1 MHMRM
6 SKAKLV
12 NRFPDEGI
20 GNRVCLFKPAIDS
33 PRLSH
38 LSAFFVPFLAEE
50 SWNDFPWQ
58 VLHRKRV
65 DTDLVLERTAYAEN
79 RRVWAFCE
87 RRKARMNGK
96 LSILLLGTFVPY
108 FFWYDYVVN
117 AVLSLSTMHF
127 IDRNAHP
134 VAAMIRFDHRRHFH
148 VPRRE
153 IIA

>member
-1 MHMRM
+1 MDVMNLSVHDTLVPDSMHMCM

-38 LSAFFVPFLAEE
+38 LSAFFIPFLAEE

-79 RRVWAFCE
+79 RRVWALCE
-87 RRKARMNGK
+87 RRKARINGK

-108 FFWYDYVVN
+108 FSWYDYVVN
-117 AVLSLSTMHF
+117 AVLSLSRQRTSL
-127 IDRNAHP
+127 IECASSGCND
-134 VAAMIRFDHRRHFH
+134 
-148 VPRRE
+148 
-153 IIA
+153 